1 MRRCTISFALTVMML
16 LTAGCDR
23 EERAKVRAWV
33 FDDCG
38 RAEALFDAAL
48 AIRSLDQAGRAFRDF
63 DIKQSGTPA
72 SVFEAQITLLS
83 QSIDCG
89 CTIETH
95 ADLVA
100 GHWLLGAGKPAEAEP
115 YLRHAVKTWPSEDAI
130 EELAKALEAQG
141 RHTEAEEVRKRD
153 YGW

>member
-1 MRRCTISFALTVMML
+1 MGALAVMVFSA
-16 LTAGCDR
+16 TGCDR
-23 EERAKVRAWV
+23 EDRARVRAWV
-33 FDDCG
+33 FDDCD

-48 AIRSLDQAGRAFRDF
+48 GIRSLDEAERAFRDF

-72 SVFEAQITLLS
+72 SVFEAQIILLS

-115 YLRHAVKTWPSEDAI
+115 YLRHAVKTWPSTDAV

-141 RHTEAEEVRKRD
+141 RHTEAEEVKKKD